1 MVLWDSRSDEQLVG
15 SEHAVTKKRDD
26 MPRVKKMSRRATNSV
41 TLADVALHAGVSA
54 QTISRAIRN
63 PDHVSVAT
71 YELVTASI
79 LATGYVPN
87 LAASNLASNRSMTV
101 AAIIPDL
108 SSTTIFADGIAGL
121 DEVLAAQ
128 GYHLF
133 IGATGYSLER
143 EEEIVRAFLGRRP
156 DGILLVGTIHTPGT
170 RLLLERAGIPVVETW
185 SLSGNP
191 IDAVVGYSNEEAIAE
206 IVKLQLANGY
216 KHPTFA
222 GRLRPEDSRAID
234 RLHGFTTIMK
244 ALLPDEPL
252 RVVDPGVNRI
262 SLEAGRKI
270 AQQVLQQYPETDV
283 VICSSD
289 IYAEG
294 VILELRRSGIDV
306 PGRLAVTGLGDLDL
320 AKYLSPS
327 LTTVKTPNREIGEKA
342 GEFLLGRMMD
352 RSPATRNTVVDLGFE
367 IISRQS
373 T

>member
-1 MVLWDSRSDEQLVG
+1 
-15 SEHAVTKKRDD
+15 
-26 MPRVKKMSRRATNSV
+26 MPRAKKTSRRATNSV
-41 TLADVALHAGVSA
+41 TLADVAIHAGVSA

-63 PDHVSVAT
+63 PDQVSVAT
-71 YELVTASI
+71 LELVTKSI

-108 SSTTIFADGIAGL
+108 SSTIFADGIAGL

-156 DGILLVGTIHTPGT
+156 DGVLIVGTMHTPGT

-191 IDAVVGYSNEEAIAE
+191 IDAVVGYSNEEAISE
-206 IVKLQLANGY
+206 ILKLQVANGY

-222 GRLRPEDSRAID
+222 GWLRPEDSRAID
-234 RLHGFTTIMK
+234 RLHGFTTTMK
-244 ALLPDEPL
+244 ALLPEEPI
-252 RVVDPGVNRI
+252 RVIDSGVNGI

-270 AQQVLQQYPETDV
+270 AQQVLEQYPETDV
-283 VICSSD
+283 LICSSD

-294 VILELRRSGIDV
+294 VILELRRNGVDV
-306 PGRLAVTGLGDLDL
+306 PGRLAVTGLGDFDL
-320 AKYLSPS
+320 AKHLSPS

-352 RSPATRNTVVDLGFE
+352 RSPSTGKTVVDLGFE